1 MALAALLGTRIAV
14 LLLGVAA
21 VVLVGTM
28 PPPTAEALWRVSPN
42 EVWNLL
48 ARWDTQY
55 YYSIATAGYHWDPAI
70 FLHDNIVF
78 FPLYPLLMRAG
89 AWLVGSP
96 LVAGL
101 IVSLA
106 AFGAAIVL
114 VHRLA
119 ALELGDAYATPV
131 VALLA
136 TYPFAFFYSAVY
148 TESLFLLATVGAF
161 YAMRRRALTLV
172 AIAGLVAGLTR
183 PNGWWLTVPLVAMST
198 AEPERRG
205 SAIAASL
212 MPIVGA
218 AIFSAYTFSRFGG
231 ARSDQN
237 RSRCDPALHRSDCLD
252 GQHRGVHPRRRGHP
266 SDHPAA
272 RSSLRAVDRRQYFSA
287 RRGAPVH
294 LARPLHGGAVSDVL
308 LAGDRDSPSEA
319 PTGRDRLRGASSGVR
334 GVVLSLASAGVI
346 RRRFS
351 ERMLPPPR
359 TGVRQGDRA
368 GGRPEAV

>member
-218 AIFSAYTFSRFGG
+218 AIFSAYTFSRFGDALAWIHG
-231 ARSDQN
+231 QAAWGFPLLGRAAAP
-237 RSRCDPALHRSDCLD
+237 DPIRTGPDAILHYTEVIAWTANIEAFILAAAAIRPITRRLGLPYGLWIAVNIFPPVAAHLFISLGRFTAVLFPMFFWLATAIPRPKLRPVAIGFAAL
-252 GQHRGVHPRRRGHP
+252 Q
-266 SDHPAA
+266 
-272 RSSLRAVDRRQYFSA
+272 AVFA
-287 RRGAPVH
+287 VWFF
-294 LARPLHGGAVSDVL
+294 LWRPLV
-308 LAGDRDSPSEA
+308 
-319 PTGRDRLRGASSGVR
+319 
-334 GVVLSLASAGVI
+334 
-346 RRRFS
+346 
-351 ERMLPPPR
+351 
-359 TGVRQGDRA
+359 
-368 GGRPEAV
+368 